1 MLNTHRSMLTLCVA
15 TLLTVGFA
23 TSAQAQ
29 WAWKDDKGQVVY
41 SDRPP
46 PSNIPASRIVRQPS
60 AATPSNNSGSGS
72 GTASDGK
79 ENVQKSW
86 VERDAEYKKRQA
98 EKAEAD
104 KKSADE
110 ANQQAQRAASCE
122 RARSYLATLESGTR
136 ITKTDPNGEKVF
148 LDDAQRAAEV
158 ERAREV
164 IANSCK

>member
-1 MLNTHRSMLTLCVA
+1 MLNTRTHHHPLLTLCVA

-46 PSNIPASRIVRQPS
+46 PSSVPASRIVRQPGTSTSS
-60 AATPSNNSGSGS
+60 ANSSG
-72 GTASDGK
+72 GASEGK
-79 ENVQKSW
+79 ESTQKSW

-110 ANQQAQRAASCE
+110 ANQQAQKRASCE

-136 ITKTDPNGEKVF
+136 ISKTDPNGEKVF
-148 LDDAQRAAEV
+148 LDDAQREAEV
-158 ERAREV
+158 TRAREA
-164 IANSCK
+164 IANSCS

>member
-1 MLNTHRSMLTLCVA
+1 MLNTHRHSMLTFCVA
-15 TLLTVGFA
+15 ALLTVGFA

-46 PSNIPASRIVRQPS
+46 PSSIPASRIVRQPTPS
-60 AATPSNNSGSGS
+60 TPSTNGSGAATE
-72 GTASDGK
+72 GK
-79 ENVQKSW
+79 ENTQKSW

-98 EKAEAD
+98 EKAEAE

-110 ANQQAQRAASCE
+110 ANQQAQKRASCE

-148 LDDAQRAAEV
+148 LDDAQREAEV
-158 ERAREV
+158 ARAREV
-164 IANSCK
+164 IANSCN